1 MSPPAEN
8 FLPPPLMSC
17 ADLGAAGTVATGGG
31 WGWPPPELA
40 ELTVDD
46 PEPAKDKKVNFKLNA
61 ATLKSF

>member
-1 MSPPAEN
+1 
-8 FLPPPLMSC
+8 MSC

-46 PEPAKDKKVNFKLNA
+46 PEPAKDKKTKLNA
-61 ATLKSF
+61 ATYSNLLIIMDEVM